1 MSDTP
6 PQAITTLTEA
16 NAIGLAWEDV
26 DPDELAVVLRKMP
39 TRLRN
44 RMLSAVRVPS
54 QKIGVVTAQLLLVN
68 LRRRGGPDRFRVA
81 RTVTHPY
88 ADDLAEALDEAIGA
102 GADPVAAVAQKAKE
116 LAEDAGPSV
125 VALAAVSHAYSDPTY
140 HVPSLVACAAAG
152 LLGDR
157 LAQLAASLRATADHF
172 VEAMKTDALT
182 GGTAGAT
189 RPVATSRPS
198 TDGLADEL
206 AATLTGHWERAIPA
220 AARLQEM
227 VRDGRPPLPGDL
239 AEVSSFADALWKAA
253 AEVGVADAPSVALV
267 KERRRARS
275 SLALLARLTGPDAL
289 SVQLAEL
296 RDALAEATGAVA
308 QRLERF
314 AALVDATDA
323 HERFAIVSE
332 LRQQPSPPAPELLDA
347 AATGLLA
354 VAAPTADTTTAKTP
368 NPAPPAEP
376 EISTSPKRTGARTVL
391 VTGDTPVLP
400 TETAGASPDAE
411 PGRRGADTTTDDTT
425 TTDEPPAA
433 VPTELAENEHAGAP
447 VVTGASTGAGLTSS
461 AGEGVAQTVPHQAID
476 APTSPARADLDT
488 AAVPPPGDLQVAQTL
503 TPTVAVEWTPAT
515 GEPDAAVRRSDA
527 TRAVCD
533 LLRAQRFGLA
543 SHLAR
548 AADDEYHAR
557 VLDEAALAHAVRTP
571 GSAAAAEMVH
581 VAETTEL
588 VPADVGST
596 ALRTASALRVALLDP
611 GSGAPAVIQQLLPA
625 LDALP
630 ALRELA
636 IAVAGPTGQMLS
648 VPATGQELDAAAAID
663 EADAIANWAR
673 DTLARPPHQ
682 NRLYRGLEI
691 WKVWA
696 AEDGPLGR
704 ILSLVAANDP
714 GRITDVTELITRFG
728 RRQLIERAIDGEDAA
743 LRRHRAGTASRI
755 TGPAKAQLVRHVEEV
770 IRQATAWCEA
780 AARAT
785 TDDRT
790 QHLRDT
796 LVVALRPLRPRVSA
810 ELQALC
816 REDWR
821 EAAADAARMSLM
833 ATIDL
838 FFGHGLDGSE
848 LDPETA
854 RNRGLAFVTEVKLD
868 DALSPR
874 PEPTLAQLLAAA
886 RRSRQEAFDAR
897 VAAADFNAA
906 ELVIDALGPGEV
918 FDPEG
923 ARRALAAAE
932 REALPRVER
941 HFEELTARFAAARAH
956 GRLDED
962 RAAALYGE
970 LLAARPSDRDRGARR
985 DLGTVDRELDD
996 IERKLQL
1003 AVDERGRSLRKEFD
1017 DAVAEGT
1024 VSAAWSERIR
1034 NLLADDELGAAEEYL
1049 HRALAN
1055 ESAPPDEPP
1064 DDDVD
1069 LGMAIDSL
1077 AIPGQGLTRG
1087 IVDAVRSGTSWG
1099 RLDFSGLGE
1108 IDRDTVASAL
1118 DAWMALRDT
1127 ARPAELG
1134 PALAPVL
1141 RLLGI
1146 VPASVERP
1154 AQLRERSTN
1163 KWFFCD
1169 VNGDRSGY
1177 AFVPTFGSRAHGRRR
1192 VMICWE
1198 QLSPGQ
1204 LWDTASAAALPDEP
1218 VYVLYMH
1225 LLSAE
1230 GRIALAREAM
1240 TRGTGKVGVI
1250 DDAVIAACAQAGK
1263 QSYEVTM
1270 RAVLPYASPNP
1281 YNPDLM
1287 ADTPEE
1293 MFYGR
1298 RLERDKL
1305 VSFTGSAFISG
1316 GRRLG
1321 KTALLYAV
1329 RQQLERTDALALLV
1343 VIQHVAA
1350 ATQDPTE
1357 LWPVLGA
1364 RLAEAGVIPSAPPYS
1379 LDSVTAGIRQWFA
1392 EDTDRRLMVLL
1403 DECDFFLRADAEKN
1417 FTNVVALRNL
1427 MMEPGSRFKVVF
1439 SGLQHVTRYLRLPNQ
1454 PLSHLPQP
1462 IVIGPLDPS
1471 AASRLVRRPLRALGF
1486 NITEAQVDRIVTF
1499 CACNPSVIQLTCM
1512 ELVERLQAQQCHA
1525 ASLAP
1530 WPVDEAVLDGLLDSQ
1545 ELAGGV
1551 KERLFLTLNLDHRY
1565 KLLAYLVA
1573 YQALNEGLGAA
1584 ASPVELRAQAV
1595 YYWPDGFSAQEADD
1609 VRALCDE
1616 LVGLGVFAGDAE
1628 LGYRMLSPA
1637 TVRLFGTLEEVTE
1650 QLTTAYETYNP
1661 DLAAGAGGTRIR
1673 LDDDRFSPLTASQM
1687 ADALAVGKTQL
1698 RIVLGSRA
1706 LGHDAVIDALRTGAN
1721 ELGVDFVETN
1731 HLRTWKDRMTAP
1743 KNGHI
1748 VVTTDMATRS
1758 RESFDE
1764 SVAAARRRG
1773 TGRTSRG
1780 SRAAVL
1786 VAGCSQRW
1794 LLDELATSS
1803 AAPGD
1808 LADLAIPLRRIDL
1821 KALAAWARIGEID
1834 LALPAQQRRLIEVT
1848 GGWPFLV
1855 ERILADVP
1863 RRPSDAVIAELAH
1876 HLGTPEGAREL
1887 VAAVGLDP
1895 EDPEQPAD
1903 PGALAVLSA
1912 LVVNEWATDADGAED
1927 ADTLSEFLDELG
1939 GVAKHNAARGL
1950 AILELL
1956 GALERREDG
1965 AVFLEPVLAA
1975 CARRTLV
1982 APTAASA

>member
-1 MSDTP
+1 MSDTA

-16 NAIGLAWEDV
+16 NAIGLAWEAV
-26 DPDELAVVLRKMP
+26 DADELAVVLRKMP

-88 ADDLAEALDEAIGA
+88 ADDVAEAFDEAIGA
-102 GADPVAAVAQKAKE
+102 GADPLAAAAQKVKE
-116 LAEDAGPSV
+116 LSEEGGPSIV
-125 VALAAVSHAYSDPTY
+125 VLAAVSHAYSDPTY
-140 HVPSLVACAAAG
+140 HVPSLVACADAG
-152 LLGDR
+152 LVGDR
-157 LAQLAASLRATADHF
+157 LAQLAASLRAAADHF
-172 VEAMKTDALT
+172 IEAMKADALAD
-182 GGTAGAT
+182 GTAGVT
-189 RPVATSRPS
+189 RPAPTTCPG
-198 TDGLADEL
+198 TDGAPDAL
-206 AATLTGHWERAIPA
+206 AAELTGRWERAIRA

-239 AEVSSFADALWKAA
+239 AEVSSFADTLWKAA
-253 AEVGVADAPSVALV
+253 AEVGVVDEPTVALV
-267 KERRRARS
+267 NERRRARGA
-275 SLALLARLTGPDAL
+275 LAALARLTGPDSL
-289 SVQLAEL
+289 SDQLAEL
-296 RDALAEATGAVA
+296 RDALADATGAVA

-314 AALVDATDA
+314 AALVDTTDA
-323 HERFAIVSE
+323 HERFAIVGE
-332 LRQQPSPPAPELLDA
+332 LRQQPAPPAPELIDA
-347 AATGLLA
+347 AAIGLLA
-354 VAAPTADTTTAKTP
+354 VAAPTTVTAEVPARALGGDPETTA
-368 NPAPPAEP
+368 
-376 EISTSPKRTGARTVL
+376 
-391 VTGDTPVLP
+391 DTPVSP
-400 TETAGASPDAE
+400 TDRAEGAPEAE
-411 PGRRGADTTTDDTT
+411 PARPAIDTAIDTAADTPAVETT
-425 TTDEPPAA
+425 E
-433 VPTELAENEHAGAP
+433 VVENEGPSAP
-447 VVTGASTGAGLTSS
+447 VVTGAPAATEVPPIVR
-461 AGEGVAQTVPHQAID
+461 EGIAQTAPHQAID
-476 APTSPARADLDT
+476 APASPSHQADA
-488 AAVPPPGDLQVAQTL
+488 AAVPAPGDPSDAQT
-503 TPTVAVEWTPAT
+503 PAPAPAVEWTPAT
-515 GEPDAAVRRSDA
+515 GEPDDAVQRSDV
-527 TRAVCD
+527 TRAVCE
-533 LLRAQRFGLA
+533 LVRAQRFGLA

-557 VLDEAALAHAVRTP
+557 VLDEAALANAVRTP

-596 ALRTASALRVALLDP
+596 ALRTASALRVALIDP

-663 EADAIANWAR
+663 EAEAIANWAR
-673 DTLARPPHQ
+673 DILTRPPHQ
-682 NRLYRGLEI
+682 KRLYRGLEI

-704 ILSLVAANDP
+704 ILGLVAANDP
-714 GRITDVTELITRFG
+714 ERVKDVTELITRFG
-728 RRQLIERAIDGEDAA
+728 RRQLIERAIDGEDSA
-743 LRRHRAGTASRI
+743 LRRGRAGTASRI

-780 AARAT
+780 AARTT

-790 QHLRDT
+790 QHLRAT
-796 LVVALRPLRPRVSA
+796 LVVALGPLRPRVSA
-810 ELQALC
+810 ELQELC
-816 REDWR
+816 GKDWR
-821 EAAADAARMSLM
+821 EAAADAARTSLM

-838 FFGHGLDGSE
+838 FFGHSLEGSE

-868 DALSPR
+868 DALKAR

-886 RRSRQEAFDAR
+886 RRTRQDAFDAR
-897 VAAADFNAA
+897 VIAADFNAA
-906 ELVIDALGPGEV
+906 ELVIDALGPGDV
-918 FDPEG
+918 FDPEA
-923 ARRALAAAE
+923 ARRILAAAE
-932 REALPRVER
+932 REELPRVER
-941 HFEELTARFAAARAH
+941 HFEELTTRFAAARAH

-970 LLAARPSDRDRGARR
+970 LLAARPSDRDRGPRR

-996 IERKLQL
+996 IDRKLQL
-1003 AVDERGRSLRKEFD
+1003 AVDERRRNLRKEVD

-1024 VSAAWSERIR
+1024 VSAAWTERIR

-1049 HRALAN
+1049 HRALAH
-1055 ESAPPDEPP
+1055 EPAPPDEPP
-1064 DDDVD
+1064 EDDVD
-1069 LGMAIDSL
+1069 LGMVIDSL
-1077 AIPGQGLTRG
+1077 AIPGQGLTRS
-1087 IVDAVRSGTSWG
+1087 IVDVVRAGAAWG

-1108 IDRDTVASAL
+1108 IDRDTVARAL
-1118 DAWMALRDT
+1118 DAWVDLRDT
-1127 ARPAELG
+1127 ARPADLA

-1154 AQLRERSTN
+1154 TQLRERSTN

-1169 VNGDRSGY
+1169 VSGDRSGY

-1198 QLSPGQ
+1198 QLPPAQ
-1204 LWDTASAAALPDEP
+1204 LWDTASAAALSDEP

-1240 TRGTGKVGVI
+1240 ARGSGKVAVI
-1250 DDAVIAACAQAGK
+1250 DDAVIVACAQAGK
-1263 QSYEVTM
+1263 QSYDVTM
-1270 RAVLPYASPNP
+1270 RAVLPYALPNP

-1305 VSFTGSAFISG
+1305 ASFTGSAFISG

-1392 EDTDRRLMVLL
+1392 EDDDRRLMVLL

-1486 NITEAQVDRIVTF
+1486 NVTEAQVDRIVTF

-1512 ELVERLQAQQCHA
+1512 ELVERLQVQQRFA
-1525 ASLAP
+1525 TGLAP
-1530 WPVDEAVLDGLLDSQ
+1530 WPVDEVVLDGLLDSP

-1573 YQALNEGLGAA
+1573 YQALNEGLGAS

-1595 YYWPDGFSAQEADD
+1595 YYWPDGFSTQEADD

-1637 TVRLFGTLEEVTE
+1637 TVRLFGTLDEVTE
-1650 QLTTAYETYNP
+1650 QLATAYETYNP

-1673 LDDDRFSPLTASQM
+1673 LGDNHFSPLTASQM

-1706 LGHDAVIDALRTGAN
+1706 SGRDAVIDALRTGAK
-1721 ELGVDFVETN
+1721 ELGVEFVETN
-1731 HLRTWKDRMTAP
+1731 HLRTWKDRMTTP
-1743 KNGHI
+1743 RDGHT

-1758 RESFDE
+1758 RESFNE
-1764 SVAAARRRG
+1764 SVVAAQRRG
-1773 TGRTSRG
+1773 TGRKSRG

-1794 LLDELATSS
+1794 LLDELATTS

-1834 LALPAQQRRLIEVT
+1834 LALPAQQRRLVEAT

-1855 ERILADVP
+1855 ERVLADVP
-1863 RRPSDAVIAELAH
+1863 RRPSDAVIAELACY
-1876 HLGTPEGAREL
+1876 LGTPEGAREL

-1903 PGALAVLSA
+1903 PGALAVFSA
-1912 LVVNEWATDADGAED
+1912 LVANEWATSADGAED
-1927 ADTLSEFLDELG
+1927 TDTLTEFLEELG
-1939 GVAKHNAARGL
+1939 GVEEHDGARGL
-1950 AILELL
+1950 AVLELL

-1975 CARRTLV
+1975 CARFALGLTK
-1982 APTAASA
+1982 TA